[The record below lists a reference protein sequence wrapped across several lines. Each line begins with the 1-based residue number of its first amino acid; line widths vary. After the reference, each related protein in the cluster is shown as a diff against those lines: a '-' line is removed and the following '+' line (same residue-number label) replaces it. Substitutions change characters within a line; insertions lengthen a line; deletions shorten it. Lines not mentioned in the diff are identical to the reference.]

1 MATRAEIL
9 KRIEAP
15 LVPLYGAREARSIA
29 LLAVSELS
37 GLPAAAFLTDPGA
50 ALVIEGLEQAVA
62 ALAQGRPVQ
71 YVTGS
76 AEFLG
81 RRFAVREG
89 VLIPRPETE
98 ELAAWVVREER
109 QARALLDVGTG
120 SGCIA
125 ATLALELPEAE
136 IAAAEISEAARSA
149 AAENFRT
156 LGACV
161 TLRRADALHDLAE
174 VFPGPF
180 DAIVSNPPYV
190 PQSDLEAMHT
200 NVRDHE
206 PHEALLVPDD
216 DPLLFYR
223 AIARAGRRM
232 LHPGGRLYFEIYH
245 LHADAMREM
254 LCAEGYTAAEVRE
267 DLFGKPRML
276 CCRLS

>member
-1 MATRAEIL
+1 M
-9 KRIEAP
+9 
-15 LVPLYGAREARSIA
+15 PLYGAREARSIA
-29 LLAVSELS
+29 LLAASELS
-37 GLPAAAFLTDPGA
+37 GLPAGAFLTDPGA
-50 ALVIEGLEQAVA
+50 ALAIEGLEQAVA

-71 YVTGS
+71 YVTKS

-109 QARALLDVGTG
+109 QARTLLDVGTG

-136 IAAAEISEAARSA
+136 IAAAELSEAARSV
-149 AAENFRT
+149 AAENFRL
-156 LGACV
+156 LGARV

-206 PHEALLVPDD
+206 PHEALFVPDD

-223 AIARAGRRM
+223 AIARAGRRI

-276 CCRLS
+276 CCRLN